1 MSYPLIILGAGAS
14 YDYSQMGELGELSPL
29 TNDLVSRKHIQQD
42 LLQTYSGVGV
52 IMSTIIQQVTSGV
65 RSFEEALTKL
75 RDSSAGSLIT
85 QSHFVGLEF
94 YLQKF
99 FHRISTNDDI
109 SHNARLMHGINNY
122 KSLFNKIDM
131 HSAGKACLVT
141 FNYDSLLERNLPVN
155 NIKRMNDYVNGDKK
169 IIKLHG
175 SHDWTYIQ
183 RKDSFFFGREFQD
196 GYELCCKEPS
206 FLQKIKETN
215 PPIILSEIESHSE
228 SRDFFKFPAL
238 AIPLSGK
245 DKFLCPVTHV
255 NSLKEELNCIDRIL
269 IIGWKAGDPWLLNL
283 LKEHNTCKNKKI
295 LIVSGSSTGAQE
307 VAKVLKSSLGV
318 NPKQV
323 ECYEGGFTRFMGD
336 DLCTDFFSTDAIL
349 NLKKISLQTSQIS
362 Q

>member
-14 YDYSQMGELGELSPL
+14 YDYSQMGDLGELSPL

-75 RDSSAGSLIT
+75 RDNAVDSLVT

-99 FHRISTNDDI
+99 FHRVSTSDDI
-109 SHNARLMHGINNY
+109 SSNARLMHGINNY
-122 KSLFNKIDM
+122 KSLFSMIDV
-131 HSAGKACLVT
+131 HSSGKACIVT
-141 FNYDSLLERNLPVN
+141 FNYDSLLERNMPVN

-169 IIKLHG
+169 IVKLHG

-215 PPIILSEIESHSE
+215 PPIKLSEIDSHSE

-238 AIPLSGK
+238 AIPLNGK
-245 DKFLCPVTHV
+245 DKFLCPPGHIS
-255 NSLKEELNCIDRIL
+255 SLTEELNRVDRIL

-283 LKEHNTCKNKKI
+283 LKEHNACEGKRI
-295 LIVSGSSTGAQE
+295 LVVSGSSSGAQE
-307 VAKVLKSSLGV
+307 VAKVIKNKL
-318 NPKQV
+318 NIEQKQI
-323 ECYEGGFTRFMGD
+323 ECYVGGFTQFMGD
-336 DLCTDFFSTDAIL
+336 DDCVNFFSA
-349 NLKKISLQTSQIS
+349 
-362 Q
+362 